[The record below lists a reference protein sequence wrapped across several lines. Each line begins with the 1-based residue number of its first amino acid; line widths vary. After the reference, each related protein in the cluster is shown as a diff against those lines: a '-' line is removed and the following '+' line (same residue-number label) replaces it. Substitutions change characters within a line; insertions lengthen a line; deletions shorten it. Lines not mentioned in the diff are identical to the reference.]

1 MHCFCATNLMSR
13 IKYGIS
19 RKIIGFLYFV
29 LLTCCKNQI
38 ENAGLPGEKRQ
49 TLNEKK
55 GSTIAE
61 PANAKVR
68 KNPTTTELRGV
79 WITNVDSEVL
89 FSTQKTTEALNIL
102 SDLNF
107 NTIYPVVWNKGETLY
122 PSAAAQAAFNEKISA
137 HPLLRNRDS
146 LKEITEIGRKL
157 DFKIYPWLEYGM
169 ISPVNSS
176 LSRRHPDWLT
186 QTSAGVK
193 GDANGWGWLN
203 PVHPDVQNFIVAMA
217 REIVQNYDV
226 DGIQFDD
233 HFCLPVDYG
242 YDALTIDVYKKEHGG
257 RAPPA
262 KATDPEWMQW
272 RADKLTSLLA
282 RISREIKSIKPNIKL
297 SISPNN
303 YYFAYNKSL
312 QDWKKWVEMGIV
324 DQIVV
329 QVYNNDIS
337 VFKNEITKPEIVKA
351 KAKIPVGVGI
361 LTGLRSKPI
370 PMSQI
375 TSQILSSR
383 KENLSG
389 VAFFFYETI
398 FNSTEPKAARLDAM
412 KNIFKEPAR
421 SP

>member
-1 MHCFCATNLMSR
+1 MRCYCHTKLMSG
-13 IKYGIS
+13 IKQGIIK
-19 RKIIGFLYFV
+19 KIIGIIFFII
-29 LLTCCKNQI
+29 LTSCKNQI
-38 ENAGLPGEKRQ
+38 ENTGIPGEKKQ
-49 TLNEKK
+49 NLGDKK
-55 GSTIAE
+55 GSTFVE
-61 PANAKVR
+61 PLIPAIK
-68 KNPTTTELRGV
+68 KNPTSTELRGV

-89 FSTQKTTEALNIL
+89 YSIQKTTEALNIL
-102 SDLNF
+102 SELNF
-107 NTIYPVVWNKGETLY
+107 NTLYPVVWNKGETLY
-122 PSAAAQAAFNEKISA
+122 PSAAAQAAFSEKISA
-137 HPLLRNRDS
+137 HPLLRNRDA

-169 ISPVNSS
+169 ISAVNSS

-186 QTSAGVK
+186 QTSAGIK
-193 GDANGWGWLN
+193 GDSNGWGWLN
-203 PVHPDVQNFIVAMA
+203 PVHPEVQNFIVAMA
-217 REIVQNYDV
+217 REIVQNYDI

-242 YDALTIDVYKKEHGG
+242 YDALTIDIYKKEHGG
-257 RAPPA
+257 KTPPT

-282 RISREIKSIKPNIKL
+282 RISKKIKAIKPNIKI

-303 YYFAYNKSL
+303 YYFSYNKSL

-329 QVYNNDIS
+329 QVYNNDAS
-337 VFKNEITKPEIVKA
+337 AFKNEITKPEIAQA

-383 KENLSG
+383 RENLSG
-389 VAFFFYETI
+389 VSFFFYETI

-421 SP
+421 VP